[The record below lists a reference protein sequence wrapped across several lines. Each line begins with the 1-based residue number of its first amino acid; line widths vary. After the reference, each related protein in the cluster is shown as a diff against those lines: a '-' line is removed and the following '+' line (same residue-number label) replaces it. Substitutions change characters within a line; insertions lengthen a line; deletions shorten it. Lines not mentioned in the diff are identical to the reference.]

1 MILRLF
7 AITAAGPH
15 TFFVGTHAGERLKI
29 GGVTVVN
36 LSAGNG
42 QYQQGSGAIDL
53 APGLIPIEMTYY
65 EEVGN
70 AELQLSFA
78 PPGGERQIVPPSSL
92 VPGWQPFV
100 TTTDASGTFTLRG
113 VPTALAGVQIRAA
126 VTANNQNISATS
138 NRVAP
143 VSNTGVDVGD
153 IVIVMPQR

>member
-1 MILRLF
+1 
-7 AITAAGPH
+7 
-15 TFFVGTHAGERLKI
+15 
-29 GGVTVVN
+29 
-36 LSAGNG
+36 
-42 QYQQGSGAIDL
+42 
-53 APGLIPIEMTYY
+53 MTYY

-113 VPTALAGVQIRAA
+113 VPTALGGVQIRAT
-126 VTANNQNISATS
+126 VTANNQNMSATS

-143 VSNTGVDVGD
+143 VPNTGVDVGN
-153 IVIVMPQR
+153 IVIVVPRR